1 MGRKFSFTE
10 DFDVTPAQAHSA
22 LTDEALWDK
31 RTKEVSD
38 RASVEYSH
46 RPDGG
51 FDVVISEG
59 VGASV
64 LPGFVRKVI
73 RGDLVITR
81 KDSWGPL
88 EGDRANGTLEGGS
101 TGLTSK
107 VRGTFALTPH
117 GTGSRLTLTG
127 TAEVKVPFVGGKI
140 EGMVTEMIGKMVHSE
155 SKQAREYL
163 ADKA

>member
-1 MGRKFSFTE
+1 MGRKFDFTE
-10 DFDVTPAQAHSA
+10 DFDVTPERAHAA
-22 LTDEALWDK
+22 LTDDALWDR

-38 RASVEYSH
+38 HASVEYTH

-88 EGDRANGTLEGGS
+88 RGDRASGTLEGGS

-107 VRGTFALTPH
+107 VRGTFELVPH
-117 GTGSRLTLTG
+117 GTGSRLTLKG

-140 EGMVTEMIGKMVHSE
+140 EGMVTDMIGKMVHSE

-163 ADKA
+163 AEI

>member
-1 MGRKFSFTE
+1 MGRKFDFTE
-10 DFDVTPAQAHSA
+10 DFDVAPAQAHAA
-22 LTDEALWDK
+22 LTDEALWAK
-31 RTKEVSD
+31 RTEEVSD
-38 RASVEYSH
+38 HASVEYTH

-64 LPGFVRKVI
+64 LPGIVKKVI
-73 RGDLVITR
+73 RGDLTITR

-88 EGDRANGTLEGGS
+88 EGDRASGTLEGGS
-101 TGLTSK
+101 TGLPSK
-107 VRGTFALTPH
+107 VRGTFQLAPH

-140 EGMVTEMIGKMVHSE
+140 EGMVTDMIGKMVHSE
-155 SKQAREYL
+155 SKQARKYL
-163 ADKA
+163 AEKS